1 MNRCRFA
8 IEISIAMAR
17 QSRLLRQANRGREN
31 IRMYDNRP
39 RKSAAARIL
48 FVDDSRLMRFA
59 GKRFLAQHFDVVVAE
74 DGRQAWELLQQDDA
88 IKVVI
93 TDLLMS
99 ELDGIELIRR
109 IREAEHGRIRALPVL
124 VVTSVEEKA
133 GRRRALDVGAND
145 LVPKPFSGADLVEPV
160 QEYLRRSAAQN
171 DSRRQP
177 ARLANIVSTRDELTH
192 RLEQIDSFHDRH
204 GLEFSILHVQLDDY
218 DEIATHHG
226 LNWAESM
233 MRHLERVLAREVH
246 VEDTVGR
253 SDDSVFSVILMAT
266 PAGGAKQL
274 RARLREHLARNPAR
288 FPGRTIEMKVSFGI
302 QCPGTGEGHSAEAM
316 LRTGLDRLA
325 EPANVTR
332 LADRIR

>member
-1 MNRCRFA
+1 
-8 IEISIAMAR
+8 
-17 QSRLLRQANRGREN
+17 
-31 IRMYDNRP
+31 MYDNRP
-39 RKSAAARIL
+39 RNHAADRIL

-59 GKRFLAQHFDVVVAE
+59 GKRFLSKHFDVVVAE
-74 DGRQAWELLQQDDA
+74 DGRQAWKLLQRDDA

-93 TDLLMS
+93 TDLMMPQV
-99 ELDGIELIRR
+99 DGIELIRK
-109 IREAEHGRIRALPVL
+109 IRESEVGRIRALPVL

-145 LVPKPFSGADLVEPV
+145 LVPKPFSSADLVEPV
-160 QEYLRRSAAQN
+160 QEYMKRHVVHQGDR
-171 DSRRQP
+171 P
-177 ARLANIVSTRDELTH
+177 HKARLANIVSTRDEFTH
-192 RLEQIDSFHDRH
+192 RLEQIGSFHDRH
-204 GLEFSILHVQLDDY
+204 ALEYSILHAKLDDY
-218 DEIATHHG
+218 DKISSRHG

-233 MRHLERVLAREVH
+233 MRHLERVVAREVR

-266 PAGGAKQL
+266 PAPGAKQL

-288 FPGRTIEMKVSFGI
+288 FPGCTMELKVSFSI
-302 QCPGTGEGHSAEAM
+302 QCPGTRDGHSAEAI

-332 LADRIR
+332 LADRVTA